1 MNNALTPAAG
11 SNKDRLI
18 LMAGLITYGV
28 GQTLLIVIFGP
39 MARELGLT
47 DLQFG
52 ALISASNLVIIFS
65 SPRWGL
71 ASNRLG
77 RRSVFAIGL
86 VGFALGYAG
95 FALGIQAGMTGTLS
109 SQALSGLTFASPLF
123 LTLLGARLLY
133 GVFAGAVNPAAAA
146 YMADTTDKASRA
158 QGMAMVAASGGIGSI
173 LGPMVG
179 GLLAELHPLV
189 PFYVVAVFAILTAVW
204 ARAAL
209 VEPIK
214 HVAPEA
220 GPKLRF
226 TDRRVFPYLF
236 GWFIIF
242 LVFTGIQTIT
252 AFFVKDQL
260 GVDGQQN
267 IIRVTSMAVFCM
279 ALVTVIVQIVVM
291 QMLKLQPRM
300 LLRAAIIAFGLS
312 LWLLSL
318 ADNIAM
324 LFFAYG
330 MMGLTASFVMPSLSA
345 AASLSVEPHEQGAA
359 AGLITAAPAVGM
371 IFGPFLAA
379 ASYTQNPLLPMYLGG
394 AVMVLTGIGFWFVK
408 TPLVPDE

>member
-1 MNNALTPAAG
+1 MNDASQKAG
-11 SNKDRLI
+11 SGKDRLI
-18 LMAGLITYGV
+18 LMTGLITYGV

-71 ASNRLG
+71 ASNNLG
-77 RRSVFAIGL
+77 RRSVFVVGL
-86 VGFALGYAG
+86 IGFALGYTG
-95 FALGIQAGMTGTLS
+95 FAFGIQAGMSGLLS
-109 SQALSGLTFASPLF
+109 SEAMSGLAFASPLF

-146 YMADTTDKASRA
+146 YIADTTEKSLRA
-158 QGMAMVAASGGIGSI
+158 KGMAMVAGAGGIGSI

-179 GLLAELHPLV
+179 GVLAEFHPLV
-189 PFYVVAVFAILTAVW
+189 PFYVVAGFAILTAIW
-204 ARAAL
+204 ARTTL
-209 VEPIK
+209 VEPQK
-214 HVAPEA
+214 HVMLEE

-226 TDRRVFPYLF
+226 SDRRVFPYLF

-242 LVFTGIQTIT
+242 LVFTGIQTVT

-260 GVDGQQN
+260 GIEGQQN
-267 IIRVTSMAVFCM
+267 IIRVTSIAVFCM

-291 QMLKLQPRM
+291 QVLKLQPRM
-300 LLRAAIIAFGLS
+300 LLRTAIALFGVS

-318 ADNIAM
+318 ADNMAM

-330 MMGLTASFVMPSLSA
+330 LMGLTASFVMPSLSA

-379 ASYTQNPLLPMYLGG
+379 AAYTINPLLPMYVGG
-394 AVMVLTGIGFWFVK
+394 AVMVLTGLAFWFVN
-408 TPLVPDE
+408 TPLVPHE